1 MLITSLI
8 SPITSLC
15 RVVVF
20 VDQMSE
26 LLDLAL
32 DKYHSLSDDERAELA
47 TYIIPEVSW

>member
-1 MLITSLI
+1 MMS
-8 SPITSLC
+8 SPC

-32 DKYHSLSDDERAELA
+32 DKYHSLSDDQREELA
-47 TYIIPEVSW
+47 TYIIPEVRKTTELDI